1 MTTYLIDPK
10 APLLFRDGRPFGDA
24 ERAET
29 LPFPLP
35 STLVGAFRTAYGDAR
50 GLNFATQK
58 DEVLKFRLAGPL
70 LARRTFGGTV
80 EPLFPKPADAMYFK
94 EETGLR
100 AVRLAPQA
108 IDPKSGEGTDLE
120 DVAPGLLPV
129 RLQSDS
135 KSKPA
140 PGAAFWNLKDFTD
153 WLANDQTPD
162 IPAENLGVR
171 AMPVDIRTHVALQP
185 AMDGRPA
192 TFASRDGYLFQT
204 AGLDFGPCR
213 QAHQPGTYKGWESED
228 YGLLVRV
235 AVDEDDNP
243 PTLNGLRTVGGER
256 RPAWI
261 EQCPDGADPWPQFP
275 DALRQAFR
283 ATPKGVRLTLVTPAL
298 FKYGWRPDWLDGNLE
313 GTPPGCSGL
322 KLKLRAAALDR
333 WQAFSGWDMQP
344 NKSHDKRPGGAARA
358 VRRMVPAGAVY
369 WFEIVSNS
377 KIDATAQAALIE
389 KLWLTSLCD
398 QDHDR
403 RDGFGLAVPG
413 VWSVRPAT
421 P

>member
-1 MTTYLIDPK
+1 MTTYLLDPK

-70 LARRTFGGTV
+70 LARRTFGGAV
-80 EPLFPKPADAMYFK
+80 EPLFPKPADAVYFK

-100 AVRLAPQA
+100 AVRLAPRA
-108 IDPKSGEGTDLE
+108 IGPESGEGTDLE
-120 DVAPGLLPV
+120 DVAPGLLP
-129 RLQSDS
+129 LHLPSDS

-140 PGAAFWNLKDFTD
+140 PGAAFWHLEDFTA
-153 WLANDQTPD
+153 WLADDQATD
-162 IPAENLGVR
+162 IPAERLG
-171 AMPVDIRTHVALQP
+171 AKPLPVDIRTHAALQP
-185 AMDGRPA
+185 ALDGRPA

-204 AGLDFGPCR
+204 AGLDFGPRR
-213 QAHQPGTYKGWESED
+213 QEPPPGEYKGWEGEEH
-228 YGLLVRV
+228 GLLVRV
-235 AVDEDDNP
+235 ALDGAAP
-243 PTLNGLRTVGGER
+243 PPSLNGLRTVGGER

-261 EQCPDGADPWPQFP
+261 AQCPDGADPWPTFP
-275 DALRQAFR
+275 KALRDAF
-283 ATPKGVRLTLVTPAL
+283 TPEAKGVRLTLVTPAL
-298 FKYGWRPDWLDGNLE
+298 FKQGWRPGWLDENLE

-344 NKSHDKRPGGAARA
+344 NTPHDKRPGGAARA

-369 WFEIVSNS
+369 WFDILPNP
-377 KIDATAQAALIE
+377 KIDAAAQAALIE
-389 KLWLTSLCD
+389 KLWLASLCD

-413 VWSVRPAT
+413 VWSNVP
-421 P
+421 